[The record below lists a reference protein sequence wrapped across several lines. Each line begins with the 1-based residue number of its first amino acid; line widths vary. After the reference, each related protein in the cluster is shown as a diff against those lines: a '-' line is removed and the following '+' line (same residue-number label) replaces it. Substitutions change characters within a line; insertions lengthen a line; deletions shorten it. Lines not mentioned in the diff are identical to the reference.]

1 MIGRI
6 RRALTGNRAATAPD
20 HEDPSLRGRTYA
32 VPFERVW
39 RAALT
44 IASGRSGWTI
54 LDADDLEGH
63 IRIEAKTPVLRFVDD
78 VEIRIGLDADA
89 QTRVDMTSGSRK
101 GKVDLGTNARRI
113 RRFFKH
119 LDRKLSETGERARA
133 RR

>member
-6 RRALTGNRAATAPD
+6 RRALTDHRAATRPD
-20 HEDPSLRGRTYA
+20 HDDASLRGRTYA

-39 RAALT
+39 RAALEV
-44 IASGRSGWTI
+44 ASGRSGWAI
-54 LDADDLEGH
+54 VDSDDLEGY

-89 QTRVDMTSGSRK
+89 QTRVDMTSESRK
-101 GKVDLGTNARRI
+101 GKMDFGTNARRI

-119 LDRKLSETGERARA
+119 LDRRIREGRRAAAERR
-133 RR
+133 